1 MVVDRIITGGTLV
14 TAEGS
19 ASGAIAIDDGRIVAV
34 GDAEN
39 LPDAEETVDA
49 TGQFVIPG
57 AVDVHVHVDDMFSV
71 DSYETATGAAAAGGT
86 TTYIDFAWQAWD
98 GDLSLWDEPGTLL
111 EGVERKREKGADAL
125 VDYGLHGA
133 ITREDPAVFD
143 ELADV
148 IDAGVTSFKM
158 FTTYE
163 HGLSNG
169 FMRRAM
175 EHIAEEGAVGVF
187 HTEDDSVVEELTAR
201 FKEEGKGDPEW
212 YPKSRPDYVEAMAA
226 DDAVRMAKETGL
238 QYYGIHTSSRA
249 AADVIDS
256 YREDGSQIRA
266 ETCTHYCTL
275 DDSVFEEMGNLPMIA
290 PPIRKPDDI
299 EAMFE
304 YIRSGTLDVVSTD
317 HCGYRL
323 DQKEVDNWWDSA
335 FGANALQVSLPVFYD
350 EAVNRRGLDP
360 ALVVE
365 VMCTNPARTF
375 GLEGK
380 GTLEPGTDADVVLF
394 DPEETYTI
402 DPADNH
408 SVSEFS
414 IYEGRELQGKV
425 TKTFVRGELVAA
437 DGEIVGEPGHGEFVS
452 REVPEWGP
460 AGHTR
465 TAE

>member
-1 MVVDRIITGGTLV
+1 MVVDRCITGGTVV
-14 TAEGS
+14 TAEGRTET
-19 ASGAIAIDDGRIVAV
+19 GIAIDEGRIAAV
-34 GDAEN
+34 GDPEN
-39 LPDAEETVDA
+39 LPEAAETVDA
-49 TGQFVIPG
+49 TGQLVMPG

-71 DSYETATGAAAAGGT
+71 DSYETATSAAAAGGT
-86 TTYIDFAWQAWD
+86 TTYVDFAWQAWA
-98 GDLSLWDEPGTLL
+98 GDLSIWDEPGTLL
-111 EGVERKREKGADAL
+111 DGVERKREKGADAL
-125 VDYGLHGA
+125 IDYGLHGA

-148 IDAGVTSFKM
+148 IDAGVSSFKM

-169 FMRRAM
+169 FMHRAM
-175 EHIAEEGAVGVF
+175 EHIADEGAVGVF
-187 HTEDDSVVEELTAR
+187 HTEDDSLVDHLNAQ
-201 FKEEGKGDPEW
+201 FKAEGKGDPEW

-226 DDAVRMAKETGL
+226 DDAVRMALETGL
-238 QYYGIHTSSRA
+238 QYYGIHTSCRA

-256 YREDGSQIRA
+256 YQVDGSQIRT

-275 DDSVFEEMGNLPMIA
+275 DDSIFAELGNLPMIA

-304 YIRSGTLDVVSTD
+304 YIKSGTIGVVSTD

-323 DQKEVDNWWDSA
+323 DQKEVEHWWDSA

-360 ALVVE
+360 ELVVE
-365 VMCTNPARTF
+365 VMATNPARTF
-375 GLEGK
+375 GLTQK
-380 GTLEPGTDADVVLF
+380 GTLEPGTDADIVLL
-394 DPEETYTI
+394 DPEETYAI
-402 DPADNH
+402 DPANNH
-408 SVSEFS
+408 SISEFS
-414 IYEGRELQGKV
+414 IYEGREVQGRVK
-425 TKTFVRGELVAA
+425 KTFVRGELVAD
-437 DGEIVGEPGHGEFVS
+437 DGEIVCEPGHGEFVA
-452 REVPEWGP
+452 REVPDWGP